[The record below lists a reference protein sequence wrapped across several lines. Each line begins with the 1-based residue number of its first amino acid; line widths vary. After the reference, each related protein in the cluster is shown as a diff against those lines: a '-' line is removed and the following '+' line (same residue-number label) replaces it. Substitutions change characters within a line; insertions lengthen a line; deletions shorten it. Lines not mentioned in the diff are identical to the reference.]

1 MAIYSNITIDQ
12 GSDFQSEVTVE
23 DAAGGVADLAG
34 YTAFGQIRKS
44 YQSLTATDF
53 VCSIPNP
60 LTGIIKILLT
70 SATTNGLKAG
80 RYVYDIEI
88 QSATGTKTRVIEG
101 QVSVTP
107 GVTQSI

>member
-23 DAAGGVADLAG
+23 DTTGGVADLSG
-34 YTAFGQIRKS
+34 YTAYGQIRRS
-44 YQSLTATDF
+44 YKSLTATDF

-60 LTGIIKILLT
+60 VAGIIKITLT
-70 SATTNGLKAG
+70 STTTNSLKSG

-88 QSATGTKTRVIEG
+88 QSATGSKTRVIEG
-101 QVSVTP
+101 QVTVTP
-107 GVTQSI
+107 GVTQTI